1 MTRCRFQAFV
11 HVSTA
16 FNNLDREEM
25 REEVYHTKIDPV
37 KLIELLDCLDDS
49 VVKNIAKE
57 YTLELT
63 Q

>member
-1 MTRCRFQAFV
+1 M

-25 REEVYHTKIDPV
+25 REEVYHSKTDPV
-37 KLIELLDCLDDS
+37 KLIELLDCLEDN

-57 YTLELT
+57 
-63 Q
+63 